1 MHLCS
6 HTHCTNLHSLKTS
19 SPFGRT
25 HKPPPLPRSVSH
37 SHASQPL
44 LIFPPP
50 PMRFP
55 PLFLGGGGHHHPC
68 CLSSKSRGF
77 GSEAVKEG
85 GRDPREGCDGIS
97 EKVRQCKSVASQE
110 RRVHRMVSPFF
121 LDFQLGVLFFPKTIF
136 SQDWGAFKS

>member
-1 MHLCS
+1 MNLRNHLQCTCAL
-6 HTHCTNLHSLKTS
+6 THCTNFHSLKTS
-19 SPFGRT
+19 SPLGRT
-25 HKPPPLPRSVSH
+25 HKPPSSVSH

-55 PLFLGGGGHHHPC
+55 PLFLGGGHHHPC

-77 GSEAVKEG
+77 GSEAGSEG
-85 GRDPREGCDGIS
+85 EIRSEGWDGIS

-121 LDFQLGVLFFPKTIF
+121 LDLQLGVLFFPKTIF
-136 SQDWGAFKS
+136 FSGLGCF